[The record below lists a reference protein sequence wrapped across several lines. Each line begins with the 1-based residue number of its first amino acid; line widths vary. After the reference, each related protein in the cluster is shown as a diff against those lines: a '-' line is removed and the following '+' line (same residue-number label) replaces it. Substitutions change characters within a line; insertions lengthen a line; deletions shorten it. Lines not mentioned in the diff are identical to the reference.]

1 MLRIALAQT
10 RQTDDFDDNVAAI
23 FEAFDE
29 AAGEGAQVVCFP
41 EAQTVGYRVDV
52 TAADA
57 PVPTERLEQVHE
69 QLAARC
75 AERGVACILGTET
88 PAPDGGKPFNS
99 ALVIDEHG
107 RVLGTHHKSTL
118 TPLDAVG
125 YSPGDGTFRTFT
137 LHGVKVG
144 VVICFE
150 GFRFASTTEACVVR
164 RVPPAPPPPRPAVPA
179 TPPRVLDGWGLA
191 CRRLGHRSCSTRRT
205 TPPAPPRGRSP
216 STTR

>member
-125 YSPGDGTFRTFT
+125 YSPGDGTFETFT
-137 LHGVKVG
+137 LHGVCVG

-164 RVPPAPPPPRPAVPA
+164 RAPPDPSPSRL
-179 TPPRVLDGWGLA
+179 VLDGWGLA
-191 CRRLGHRSCSTRRT
+191 CRLRAPRSCSTRRT

-216 STTR
+216 STTP